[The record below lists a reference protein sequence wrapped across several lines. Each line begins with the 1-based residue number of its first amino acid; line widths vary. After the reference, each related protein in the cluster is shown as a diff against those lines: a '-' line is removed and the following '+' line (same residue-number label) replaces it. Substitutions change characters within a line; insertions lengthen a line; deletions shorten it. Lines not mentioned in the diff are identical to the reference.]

1 VPGAA
6 PDTAAEE
13 DDVRVPWRIPVT
25 GTLVIATMLAG
36 CGGGGGGG
44 GADAEDESLPDKAV
58 ASSEDEEGTTY
69 PLRAGRYRLSYRAT
83 GCEDVALS
91 VVGADGTVA
100 YEGEPRSFTIP
111 IRDLPAGEYTIAVT
125 SDCDEWSID
134 MTGF

>member
-1 VPGAA
+1 
-6 PDTAAEE
+6 
-13 DDVRVPWRIPVT
+13 
-25 GTLVIATMLAG
+25 
-36 CGGGGGGG
+36 
-44 GADAEDESLPDKAV
+44 
-58 ASSEDEEGTTY
+58 
-69 PLRAGRYRLSYRAT
+69 
-83 GCEDVALS
+83 